1 MPFSRLLLALSLAL
15 AAAGL
20 AAPAGAG
27 VIITDDRGAEI
38 AIEARIRWGGRGWEA
53 AILDTSPATRDVEL
67 DPPGAPAWQV
77 GRAHGIELRW
87 TAATGVLA
95 LSVDF
100 DRDGRFATTETITRS
115 SFGREGLSFAGL
127 GFTALSISGNESRSE
142 ARSALD
148 ELTINGARQPAIK
161 PEGEFVQVSYAPS
174 GGGAF
179 TDVVITGQ
187 LTFANDGRA
196 QERPGWT
203 VAFRGPAAG
212 TGTTEVPEPAGLAL
226 FGAGLIGL
234 GLAARRRRGA

>member
-1 MPFSRLLLALSLAL
+1 MPSRHLRLVLILLL
-15 AAAGL
+15 AGL

-27 VIITDDRGAEI
+27 VIITDDPGAET
-38 AIEARIRWGGRGWEA
+38 AFEVRIRWGGRGWEA

-67 DPPGAPAWQV
+67 DAAGAPAWQL

-100 DRDGRFATTETITRS
+100 DRDGRFAPAETITRS
-115 SFGREGLSFAGL
+115 RFGREAMSFAGL

-148 ELTINGARQPAIK
+148 GLTINAARQPAIK

-179 TDVVITGQ
+179 SDVVITGQ

-203 VAFRGPAAG
+203 VAFRGPVAGAA
-212 TGTTEVPEPAGLAL
+212 TTEVPEPAGLAL

-234 GLAARRRRGA
+234 GLAARRRRAG